1 MNIFATPWPHVS
13 VISVVDILLVAVI
26 IYELLALIK
35 GTRAAYMLVGVAALA
50 LAFYFSRVG
59 ELTTLNWLLSTLLPY
74 AVFALIVIFAG
85 EIRQALAR
93 LGRRLLLSRTAAAE
107 ADAYDDIVLAA
118 NLFSQN
124 QTGALI
130 VIERE
135 IGLRT
140 YIESGVPL
148 DAHLSYDLL
157 ATIFRPSAPLHDG
170 AVIVQKDRIAAAAC
184 FLPLS
189 MNPVLS
195 TQLGTRHRAGI
206 GVTEET
212 DAIAVIVSEETGA
225 ISLAVERN
233 DRTRS
238 DRGAIARAYWRTA
251 APLRAALHLAHAD
264 YERRRGTSRFRGRRC
279 REGVPLPRARN
290 SIHSTRRRA
299 LAMKDFFRRHVL
311 HNFGIKMISLALAV
325 GLVAGGGARSGRRKW
340 RSRCPLN
347 SATFRRIWRSVP
359 KTFLGPR
366 SGCAVRSASCAA
378 CNQRIFMLKLN
389 LAA

>member
-1 MNIFATPWPHVS
+1 MQLPATWPQLSIAVL
-13 VISVVDILLVAVI
+13 DILLVSVI

-50 LAFYFSRVG
+50 LAFYVSRVG
-59 ELTTLNWLLSTLLPY
+59 GLPTLNWLISTLLPY
-74 AVFALIVIFAG
+74 AVFALIVVFQA

-93 LGRRLLLSRTAAAE
+93 LGRRLTLGHTTTAE

-140 YIESGVPL
+140 FVESGVPL
-148 DAHLSYDLL
+148 DARLSYDLL
-157 ATIFRPSAPLHDG
+157 ATLFRPSAPLHDG

-206 GVTEET
+206 GITEET

-225 ISLAVERN
+225 ISIALGGKIERDLTVEQLR
-233 DRTRS
+233 RRMGELLGRYVS
-238 DRGAIARAYWRTA
+238 AGALPTPIANGDILGPAESEMTP
-251 APLRAALHLAHAD
+251 PLPHLA
-264 YERRRGTSRFRGRRC
+264 EPEESSRGRAVLNP
-279 REGVPLPRARN
+279 ERA
-290 SIHSTRRRA
+290 
-299 LAMKDFFRRHVL
+299 K
-311 HNFGIKMISLALAV
+311 
-325 GLVAGGGARSGRRKW
+325 SGTDR
-340 RSRCPLN
+340 
-347 SATFRRIWRSVP
+347 
-359 KTFLGPR
+359 
-366 SGCAVRSASCAA
+366 
-378 CNQRIFMLKLN
+378 
-389 LAA
+389 